1 MSRDILTA
9 GCSTAAPCP
18 AQHTEGEEEG
28 EAEGE
33 AEADADAEG
42 EAEGEADADAER
54 EADAEAEVRPMGFGG
69 KTVIAGNMVVFPKV
83 MEYNVEKKEAFL

>member
-28 EAEGE
+28 EGEGE
-33 AEADADAEG
+33 A
-42 EAEGEADADAER
+42 EADADAER
-54 EADAEAEVRPMGFGG
+54 EADAEAEVQPMGFGG

>member
-28 EAEGE
+28 EGEG
-33 AEADADAEG
+33 EG
-42 EAEGEADADAER
+42 EAEGEAEADADAER
-54 EADAEAEVRPMGFGG
+54 EADAEAEDRPMGFGG
-69 KTVIAGNMVVFPKV
+69 KSVIAGNMVVFPNV

>member
-28 EAEGE
+28 EGEGE
-33 AEADADAEG
+33 E
-42 EAEGEADADAER
+42 EADADAER

-69 KTVIAGNMVVFPKV
+69 KTVITGNMVVFPKV

>member
-18 AQHTEGEEEG
+18 AQHTEGEEGEEEG
-28 EAEGE
+28 EAER
-33 AEADADAEG
+33 
-42 EAEGEADADAER
+42 EADADAER
-54 EADAEAEVRPMGFGG
+54 EADAEAGIRPMGFGG